1 MRAIKHVLT
10 ERFYTWE
17 DAVKL
22 AKEDAEV
29 DLSGRGTP
37 FTPMEYLE
45 EDGLEEME
53 HEFSEEELKTL
64 EDGLEQLEEEDK
76 KLARGDKKDLKAATE
91 FDPSTLPSTKAGQD
105 LPRA

>member
-53 HEFSEEELKTL
+53 HEFSEEELKAL
-64 EDGLEQLEEEDK
+64 EDSLEQQEEDK
-76 KLARGDKKDLKAATE
+76 TLSGGDKKDLKTATE
-91 FDPSTLPSTKAGQD
+91 VDPSTMPSTKAGQD
-105 LPRA
+105 LPRV